1 MRITADTNLLVRA
14 LVQDDP
20 KQADI
25 AVKVL
30 AQAELIAVTVP
41 TLCELVWVLDHRYRL
56 PREEI
61 AAALRAL
68 VNGDTIA
75 LDRPAVEAGLA
86 QLESGG
92 DFADGV
98 IAMQGALLG
107 GDLFTSF
114 DRRAVRLVKARGG
127 AAVLLGQD

>member
-14 LVQDDP
+14 LIQDDP
-20 KQADI
+20 QQAAI
-25 AVKVL
+25 AEKTL
-30 AQAELIAVTVP
+30 AEAELIAVTVP

-56 PREEI
+56 PRGEI
-61 AAALRAL
+61 AGALRAL
-68 VNGDTIA
+68 ISGEAIA
-75 LDRPAVEAGLA
+75 FDRPAVEAGLA

-107 GDLFTSF
+107 GDLFASF

-127 AAVLLGQD
+127 AAVLLGES